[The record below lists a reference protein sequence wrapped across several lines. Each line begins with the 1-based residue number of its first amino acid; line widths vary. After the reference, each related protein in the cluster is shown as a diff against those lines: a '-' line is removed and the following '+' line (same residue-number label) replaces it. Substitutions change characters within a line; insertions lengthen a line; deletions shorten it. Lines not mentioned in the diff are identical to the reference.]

1 MREPRRVSDV
11 PTGQLLVEGG
21 FAWLFVSLYVV
32 LENVILRE
40 TPLGIIARAIDRLPV
55 AMATPVFMIC
65 WLVFLS
71 GWLVPLALGARM
83 LLGRRRLPSNYRS

>member
-1 MREPRRVSDV
+1 M
-11 PTGQLLVEGG
+11 PTGQLLVGSG

-40 TPLGIIARAIDRLPV
+40 TPLSIIASAIDQLPV
-55 AMATPVFMIC
+55 AMATPVFVIC

-71 GWLVPLALGARM
+71 RWLLPLALGARM
-83 LLGRRRLPSNYRS
+83 LLGRRRLPSDYRS